1 MISFYTG
8 LGWRRITPPAIS
20 LTGTSGRQANKRP
33 FVQQHTKGFEESL
46 EATASAMKHTF
57 QLIAGML
64 FLAAVAAGAGD
75 KRVTLLPNLQA
86 GQTITY
92 LIRYRSDKNIKT
104 ESNVVAPMAP
114 SEAQMDAHG
123 LLQIDIL
130 NVQQEGAKTTVQ
142 ARGQFLNLDSGVWL
156 KKPGDKKPNWDVQ
169 RMDPEGKSIEFT
181 ISSNGS
187 VEKVIGLDSLFPEQ
201 QQAWQEW
208 VARFALAWTLPA
220 EGVKTGEKWKS
231 EQTVQAGAPIAG
243 LIWARESAYV
253 RNEPCHANQL
263 SLLGELSPSSGSA
276 DTCAVLLTTATIKQK
291 SPAKDATPEDF
302 KLHELKTMGTAKG
315 TNETIT
321 YISLT
326 TGLVL
331 RATEEA
337 NQYMDVIVAMAD
349 GSNRVHY
356 NVDAKSHSEVLLVT
370 ETPLNRP

>member
-1 MISFYTG
+1 
-8 LGWRRITPPAIS
+8 
-20 LTGTSGRQANKRP
+20 
-33 FVQQHTKGFEESL
+33 
-46 EATASAMKHTF
+46 MKHTL
-57 QLIAGML
+57 QLIAGLL

-75 KRVTLLPNLQA
+75 KRVTLLPKLQA

-104 ESNVVAPMAP
+104 ESNVAAPLAP

-263 SLLGELSPSSGSA
+263 SLLGELSPSSGPA